1 MKTCPKCGIENTQT
15 AASCYRC
22 AAPLEGP
29 DDLLGVRAD
38 TPFADSLPPTVIIS
52 GQEAQHQH
60 GPSSDYG
67 GHIICPNCE
76 VGNEPD
82 WLFCQECGYRLP
94 RPQAAPPDPPRGRAD
109 FAPTQEPPPTVLAQP
124 MPEQFRQ
131 DPNRIPLRQMPPE
144 LFETRSSENL
154 EDIDPGPRRPVSR
167 EVEKS
172 IPPETSFPPADAAPQ
187 SDRKRMTTTIIC
199 TTCGTIQSGNGFFCN
214 SCGAKLSSMAMKR
227 IKERQAE
234 RASPPT
240 LKQITEGGQVGDSY
254 SLEREKTTI
263 GRSRADITFPHD
275 GFMSGLHARI
285 VERDGRYYLI
295 DENSRNGTF
304 IQIHEEIELKPGDML
319 IVGKQVFKFE
329 KR

>member
-1 MKTCPKCGIENTQT
+1 MKTCPKCGVENIQT

-38 TPFADSLPPTVIIS
+38 TPFADRLPPTVIIS
-52 GQEAQHQH
+52 GQEPEHQH

-82 WLFCQECGYRLP
+82 WLFCQECGLRLP
-94 RPQAAPPDPPRGRAD
+94 RPQAAHVDPPRRRAD
-109 FAPTQEPPPTVLAQP
+109 VAPIQEPPATIVAPPV
-124 MPEQFRQ
+124 PEQVRP
-131 DPNRIPLRQMPPE
+131 DLNRIALQQRPPE
-144 LFETRSSENL
+144 LFETRSSDHL
-154 EDIDPGPRRPVSR
+154 DDIDAVPPRRVSR
-167 EVEKS
+167 EVETNT
-172 IPPETSFPPADAAPQ
+172 PPETSFPPADSAPK
-187 SDRKRMTTTIIC
+187 SERKRMTTTIIC
-199 TTCGTIQSGNGFFCN
+199 STCGTIQSGEGFFCT
-214 SCGAKLSSMAMKR
+214 SCGSKLSSVAMRR

-234 RASPPT
+234 KPAAPN
-240 LKQITEGGQVGDSY
+240 LKLITEGGEVGNSY
-254 SLEREKTTI
+254 ALDREKTTI
-263 GRSRADITFPHD
+263 GRSRADISFPHD

-285 VERDGRYYLI
+285 IERDGRYYLV

-304 IQIHEEIELKPGDML
+304 IRIQEEIELKPGDML